1 MVLEKFLLPEI
12 NEGILNPDYFF
23 NDFQKNVLDKIK
35 ENYNLDW
42 KLAGRSE
49 EQADTFDDMRWI
61 FSAWRYIYNF
71 SIYFSIIS
79 FTT

>member
-1 MVLEKFLLPEI
+1 MLVISKKQGFSVIKRRNGFREISITEI

-23 NDFQKNVLDKIK
+23 NDFQKSVLDKIK

-49 EQADTFDDMRWI
+49 EQADTFDDMKRWI
-61 FSAWRYIYNF
+61 LALE
-71 SIYFSIIS
+71 
-79 FTT
+79 